1 MHYSSQT
8 GGGNGG
14 VVNGG
19 MVGNAVKPGVMNGL
33 VLNGQPFLAQVRIQC
48 GWLKSVPALQ
58 HRLKKKQ
65 SEYNYTISGIF
76 QKYNLY
82 I

>member
-48 GWLKSVPALQ
+48 GWFKSVPALQ
-58 HRLKKKQ
+58 HR
-65 SEYNYTISGIF
+65 NISYKF
-76 QKYNLY
+76 HY
-82 I
+82 IGFC